1 METVHFL
8 QWIIVLVA
16 STAAAWGGARYA
28 ISSHE
33 KTLSEHQKDL
43 ANLREEVGDLT
54 PLKTTEKLQDEIT
67 KLVPFAFCRDRQAA
81 CLQEKLCAGNLVSV
95 KFDELFTKID
105 ELQEKREKGK
115 DESNRSIS
123 DLAKQIAI
131 LETTI
136 RERTDLFKK
145 GG

>member
-1 METVHFL
+1 METIHFL
-8 QWIIVLVA
+8 QWTIVLVA

-33 KTLSEHQKDL
+33 KTLEQHQKDL
-43 ANLREEVGDLT
+43 ANLREEVGILT
-54 PLKTTEKLQDEIT
+54 PRQMTERLQDEIT
-67 KLVPFAFCRDRQAA
+67 KLVPFSFCRDRQAV
-81 CLQEKLCAGNLVSV
+81 CLQEKICATNNVTAKL
-95 KFDELFTKID
+95 DDLFTKID

-136 RERTDLFKK
+136 RERTNLFSK
-145 GG
+145 

>member
-33 KTLSEHQKDL
+33 KTLEQHQKDL

-81 CLQEKLCAGNLVSV
+81 CLQEKLSAMNNVTAKL
-95 KFDELFTKID
+95 DDLFNKID

-115 DESNRSIS
+115 DESTRSIS

-136 RERTDLFKK
+136 RERTNLFKK
-145 GG
+145 T

>member
-1 METVHFL
+1 METIHFL

-81 CLQEKLCAGNLVSV
+81 CLQEKLSAGNLVSV

-136 RERTDLFKK
+136 RERTNLFSK
-145 GG
+145 

>member
-1 METVHFL
+1 METIHFL

-81 CLQEKLCAGNLVSV
+81 CLQEKLSAGNLVSV

-136 RERTDLFKK
+136 RERTNLFKK
-145 GG
+145 AE

>member
-67 KLVPFAFCRDRQAA
+67 KLVPFSFCRDRQAV
-81 CLQEKLCAGNLVSV
+81 CLQEKLSAGNLVSV

-136 RERTDLFKK
+136 RERTNLFSK
-145 GG
+145 

>member
-28 ISSHE
+28 ISTHE

-43 ANLREEVGDLT
+43 ANLREEVTALT
-54 PLKTTEKLQDEIT
+54 PRQMTEKLKEDIT
-67 KLVPFAFCRDRQAA
+67 KLVPFVFCKDRQAF
-81 CLQEKLCAGNLVSV
+81 CLQEKICATNSFTAKLE
-95 KFDELFTKID
+95 DLFKKID
-105 ELQEKREKGK
+105 ELEEKREKGK
-115 DESNRSIS
+115 DERNRAIS
-123 DLAKQIAI
+123 ELARQIAI

-136 RERTDLFKK
+136 RERTNLYKS
-145 GG
+145 